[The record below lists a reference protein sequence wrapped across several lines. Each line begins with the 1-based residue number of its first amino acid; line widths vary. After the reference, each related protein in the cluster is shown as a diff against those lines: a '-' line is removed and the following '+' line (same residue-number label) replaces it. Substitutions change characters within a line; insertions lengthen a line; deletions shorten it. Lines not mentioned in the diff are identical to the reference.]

1 MVDDKAPDSPI
12 IAGNFPDPDAQTL
25 DDLVESAAVPPTPSE
40 LPKAPAVT
48 KADPA
53 PAPITRTMTGTIT
66 VLKDWAPVL
75 LCPADPDRLTLTVW
89 STPATADEVVLMLSD
104 DAGKVQN
111 NGAAALPL
119 PLAILVLTPH
129 TGPVWVSCPDATTSV
144 RVSYLAVTR

>member
-1 MVDDKAPDSPI
+1 MDDDKAPDSPI
-12 IAGNFPDPDAQTL
+12 IAGNPADPDAATL
-25 DDLVESAAVPPTPSE
+25 DDLVESAAVPPTPAE

-48 KADPA
+48 TSETGPS
-53 PAPITRTMTGTIT
+53 PITRTMTGTIT

-75 LCPADPDRLTLTVW
+75 LCPADPDRLTLTIW
-89 STPATADEVVLMLSD
+89 TAPTTADEVVLLLSD

-119 PLAILVLTPH
+119 PLAMLVLTPH
-129 TGPVWVSCPDATTSV
+129 TGPVWVSCPNATTSV